1 MAFFDQLQAQT
12 EPDRAHVTGAPV
24 MGAIQE
30 GRFTLDSY
38 TYFLSQAYHHV
49 KHTAPLMMA
58 CGGRLPERLEHV
70 RKALV
75 EYIEEEYGHHEWI
88 LNDLTACGAE
98 ADAVRH
104 GTPDLPIRLMVS
116 YLYDLIAR
124 GNPVGLFGM
133 VQVLEGTSVSLATPM
148 GQQIQKHL
156 ELPNQAFS
164 YLYSHGSLDQDH
176 FDFFR
181 NLMDSITDPADQA
194 AIVDTAKVVYRLY
207 GDMLHAIPLPGQ
219 EETRLYGT
227 A

>member
-1 MAFFDQLQAQT
+1 MSFFQRLQDETAEART
-12 EPDRAHVTGAPV
+12 HVTGAPV
-24 MGAIQE
+24 MVAIAE
-30 GRFTLDSY
+30 GRFSLDSY
-38 TYFLSQAYHHV
+38 AYFLSQAYHHV
-49 KHTAPLMMA
+49 KQTAPLMMA
-58 CGGRLPERLEHV
+58 CGARLPDRLEHV

-88 LNDLTACGAE
+88 LNDLKTCEVDAE
-98 ADAVRH
+98 SVRD

-148 GQQIQKHL
+148 GQKIQEHL
-156 ELPNQAFS
+156 GLPNQAFS

-181 NLMDSITDPADQA
+181 DLMNSISDVDDQA
-194 AIVDTAKVVYRLY
+194 SIIDTAKVVYRLY
-207 GDMLHAIPLPGQ
+207 GDMLHAIPLPA
-219 EETRLYGT
+219 EAHRYG
-227 A
+227 AA